1 MYDSITRRLSFV
13 PAQVEMLMNLHRGPH
28 LVIVMEESNQPVQAG
43 DYYTSNQQ
51 IPQVAAIYRDHNEK
65 TSVRGPCCCG

>member
-1 MYDSITRRLSFV
+1 
-13 PAQVEMLMNLHRGPH
+13 LMNLYRGPH

-65 TSVRGPCCCG
+65 TSVRVPCCCG